1 MVVMRLVLGLLLLA
15 GLVCLGLSITT
26 REPRWRRV
34 GIVII
39 RWTVI
44 AGLAAFGVMLIER
57 LLLFV

>member
-15 GLVCLGLSITT
+15 GLVCFGLAITT
-26 REPRWRRV
+26 REPKWRRV

-44 AGLAAFGVMLIER
+44 AGLAAFGVFFIER
-57 LLLFV
+57 LIVFV

>member
-15 GLVCLGLSITT
+15 GLVCLGLAITT

-44 AGLAAFGVMLIER
+44 AGLAAFGMLVIER
-57 LLLFV
+57 LLLFL

>member
-15 GLVCLGLSITT
+15 GLVCLGLAITT
-26 REPRWRRV
+26 RDPRWRRV

-44 AGLAAFGVMLIER
+44 AGLAAFGVLLIER
-57 LLLFV
+57 LVIIV